1 MVFHRFS
8 MGNAIKKATLLEMAL
23 YFLGRR
29 KVFLVEGDSMIPT
42 LANGD
47 KVLIRPAVSVTVG
60 DLVVAEHPYRS
71 DVKVVKRVG
80 YVSGDGRLTLVG
92 DNPTESSDSRT
103 FGTVSIESIIGNVV
117 SKL

>member
-1 MVFHRFS
+1 

-47 KVLIRPAVSVTVG
+47 KVLVRPAVSVTVG
-60 DLVVAEHPYRS
+60 DLVVAKHPYRS

-80 YVSGDGRLTLVG
+80 NVSGDGRLTLVG